1 SLLFRSSMTD
11 VVVPTAQTI
20 EHDEQLFRKL
30 LIPEIFSK
38 ILRHLK
44 PKDRLNMRQCCSDTE
59 EAVARSDLHIEGS
72 PQFIYLS
79 DANKQFTVH
88 LGLKKDRTTLKL
100 RQDNHGHDLEEISRR
115 RERLFARVYT
125 KYVNVY
131 IKFVPIAIVARILEG
146 CMFEEL
152 DMTISHFKKMA
163 DVFEY
168 LKNMDPKRCEKIKLS
183 LTTAIENHQ
192 RLSSLD
198 QGLLSLKPLRSLKIR
213 NTATDLSEELLVE

>member
-1 SLLFRSSMTD
+1 M
-11 VVVPTAQTI
+11 
-20 EHDEQLFRKL
+20 FRKL

-79 DANKQFTVH
+79 DVCSFCKRCLYKNFCFQANKQFTVH

-125 KYVNVY
+125 KYVNVS
-131 IKFVPIAIVARILEG
+131 PL
-146 CMFEEL
+146 MQL
-152 DMTISHFKKMA
+152 FKK
-163 DVFEY
+163 DWST
-168 LKNMDPKRCEKIKLS
+168 KKIF
-183 LTTAIENHQ
+183 H
-192 RLSSLD
+192 
-198 QGLLSLKPLRSLKIR
+198 
-213 NTATDLSEELLVE
+213 